1 MTTRCKC
8 LIINYHLFQFR
19 VGLASNLVLD
29 VVNVGTSGARKSKT
43 ICSLLNAKDVRTG
56 RTEHQHLS
64 IIFSVKKSSFVSLP
78 FHVSNYNLIKNFYQ
92 TKFSYIIIFRMGTC
106 LHNLR
111 WEENFGKPNVLHW
124 CLRFIKYQNSK
135 LWKSN

>member
-1 MTTRCKC
+1 MFKKTS
-8 LIINYHLFQFR
+8 IINDHLFQFR

-43 ICSLLNAKDVRTG
+43 ICSFLNAKDVRTG

-78 FHVSNYNLIKNFYQ
+78 FHVSNYNQIKNFHQ
-92 TKFSYIIIFRMGTC
+92 KKFSYIIIFRMGTC
-106 LHNLR
+106 LHNFINLR
-111 WEENFGKPNVLHW
+111 WEENIGKPNVLH
-124 CLRFIKYQNSK
+124 
-135 LWKSN
+135 

>member
-1 MTTRCKC
+1 MFKKTG
-8 LIINYHLFQFR
+8 IINYHLFQFR

-78 FHVSNYNLIKNFYQ
+78 FHVSNYNQIKHFHQ
-92 TKFSYIIIFRMGTC
+92 KKFSYIIFFRMGTC
-106 LHNLR
+106 FFQIYGLHLSLVYIIICVGKKTLENLMCCID
-111 WEENFGKPNVLHW
+111 VYDL
-124 CLRFIKYQNSK
+124 
-135 LWKSN
+135 